1 MIKYIKNMNI
11 KSKIVSFCILILFII
26 FIFFVCL
33 WKSKVEVTERAYDL
47 ISINYEV
54 FNYPDTIYVHSCYYS
69 KIDSGEEM
77 LYTKVSA
84 ENAFGQK
91 NYEYMLF
98 FDNGAYTVDYL
109 MGSNDDLTK
118 KLCNK
123 NNVNLFALNFMI
135 GQDW

>member
-1 MIKYIKNMNI
+1 MIKYIKNMSV
-11 KSKIVSFCILILFII
+11 KSKIISAIISFIIII
-26 FIFFVCL
+26 FIFFACL
-33 WKSKVEVTERAYDL
+33 WAYKAEATERAYDL
-47 ISINYEV
+47 ISSNYEV
-54 FNYPDTIYVHSCYYS
+54 FNYPDTVHIHSCYYN
-69 KIDSGEEM
+69 KISTGEEI

-109 MGSNDDLTK
+109 MGYDDDSSK
-118 KLCNK
+118 ELCNRT
-123 NNVNLFALNFMI
+123 NVNLFTLNFMI

>member
-1 MIKYIKNMNI
+1 MINKIKNMSN
-11 KSKIVSFCILILFII
+11 KCKIFSALIAFLFII
-26 FIFFVCL
+26 FILVSCL
-33 WKSKVEVTERAYDL
+33 LASKVEVTERAYDL
-47 ISINYEV
+47 ISNNYEV
-54 FNYPDTIYVHSCYYS
+54 FNYPDTVQIHSCYYNKVS
-69 KIDSGEEM
+69 TGEEI

-109 MGSNDDLTK
+109 MGGDDDLTK

-123 NNVNLFALNFMI
+123 TNVN
-135 GQDW
+135 